1 MINAVIMASGFARR
15 MGTNKLLLD
24 YKGCSIIEHVLK
36 AVSKINFHQVV
47 VVSQYKEVSLLCN
60 KYGFKYV
67 DNKNANIG
75 QSESIKLGILNSSKC
90 DGYMFFVG
98 DQPFIDSLYI
108 DKIINTFKLD
118 RDFIVIPRCKDV
130 CGNPVIFPYSKKEE
144 LLALKEDEKGKTILK
159 NSSKIKYV
167 EVPREILLD
176 IDTKT
181 DYERIGGKL

>member
-108 DKIINTFKLD
+108 YKIINIFKLD
-118 RDFIVIPRCKDV
+118 RDFIVIPRYKDV

-144 LLALKEDEKGKTILK
+144 LLALKEDEKGKTVLK
-159 NSSKIKYV
+159 NTSKIKYV

>member
-15 MGTNKLLLD
+15 MGKNKLLLEYD
-24 YKGCSIIEHVLK
+24 GCSIIEHVLK

-47 VVSQYKEVSLLCN
+47 VVSQYKEVLALCN

-67 DNKNANIG
+67 DNKDANIG

-98 DQPFIDSLYI
+98 DQPFIDDLYI
-108 DKIINTFKLD
+108 DKIINTFKLY
-118 RDFIVIPRCKDV
+118 RNFIVIPRCKDV
-130 CGNPVIFPYSKKEE
+130 CGNPVIFPFSKKKE

-167 EVPREILLD
+167 EVPKKMLLD
-176 IDTKT
+176 IDTKV

>member
-118 RDFIVIPRCKDV
+118 RDFVVIPRCKDV

-144 LLALKEDEKGKTILK
+144 LLALKEDEKGKTVLK
-159 NSSKIKYV
+159 NASKIKYV

>member
-15 MGTNKLLLD
+15 MGENKLLLE
-24 YKGCSIIEHVLK
+24 YEGCSIIEHVFK
-36 AVSKINFHQVV
+36 AVNRINFHQVV
-47 VVSQYKEVSLLCN
+47 VVSQYKEVLEICN
-60 KYGFKYV
+60 KYSFKYV
-67 DNKNANIG
+67 DNKDANIG

-98 DQPFIDSLYI
+98 DQPFIDDLYI

-118 RDFIVIPRCKDV
+118 RNFIVIPRCKGV
-130 CGNPVIFPYSKKEE
+130 CGNPVVFPFSKKNE

-167 EVPREILLD
+167 EVPEKMLLD
-176 IDTKT
+176 IDTKV